1 MDSGCVRGRRC
12 RTRVCRRALFGAA
25 MLPQPQNLLSLQITP
40 APAVASYDTF
50 SGVRQGSSTRAG
62 HRRIDSGAPVG
73 CCLAARSRES
83 ETQALGV
90 LLPGGDGTVSEGRMR
105 DSPFGWA
112 RLAKAGV
119 RIRGAVPIVSD
130 VRLIRASVLP

>member
-12 RTRVCRRALFGAA
+12 RTQVCRRALFGAA

-62 HRRIDSGAPVG
+62 HRRIDAGAPVG
-73 CCLAARSRES
+73 CCLAARPLGRENARLRRWVRLPTDS
-83 ETQALGV
+83 

-112 RLAKAGV
+112 RLAKAAV
-119 RIRGAVPIVSD
+119 RIR
-130 VRLIRASVLP
+130 